1 MAKFSC
7 HGSLLAW
14 NAWCCLVLAGHAV
27 ASEREWPRY
36 AHDQALTGRTSLRG
50 DISQPRAAWSLSLAG
65 ENLTIELRPAAKD
78 GTSCRYRTRRPLPP
92 KNEPLATTGPLQLD
106 IDGTGTLRDAREAL
120 SLRYARILS
129 DVPGYQQVTW
139 NETWNTAKICRL
151 QLFAFD
157 QGFDKPTARL
167 GE

>member
-36 AHDQALTGRTSLRG
+36 AHDQAHRSDIAPWRYLPASSGLEFVSRWRKPHDRTS
-50 DISQPRAAWSLSLAG
+50 PRCGTARAVATNAS
-65 ENLTIELRPAAKD
+65 PAPA
-78 GTSCRYRTRRPLPP
+78 

-120 SLRYARILS
+120 RSGT
-129 DVPGYQQVTW
+129 PGSSPTYPDTS
-139 NETWNTAKICRL
+139 RSH
-151 QLFAFD
+151 
-157 QGFDKPTARL
+157 GMKPGTRPRSAGCNCSPSMRDSTSPGSS